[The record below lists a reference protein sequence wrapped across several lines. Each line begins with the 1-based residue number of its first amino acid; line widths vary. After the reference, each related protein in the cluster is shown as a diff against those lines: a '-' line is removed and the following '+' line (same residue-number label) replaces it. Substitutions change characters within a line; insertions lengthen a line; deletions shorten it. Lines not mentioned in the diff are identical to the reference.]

1 MLLIIELVGA
11 IGLLLFGLRQVRN
24 GMMRAFGTS
33 LKRLASRTEGRVL
46 PTFVAGLLVAVLLQS
61 SAATAMISAT
71 FAAQGAINAATAFI
85 TILGADVGTSI
96 AALIASQK
104 ITAVAPLLI
113 AVGYFGGQSA
123 AIPRTIGLFKSTMGI
138 GLVLLGLSLI
148 GATALRISQL
158 EDFTTILNIL
168 AKQPFLVLILGA
180 LISYLAHSSLAV
192 ILLIVGLAEVS
203 VIDPQASL
211 FMVLGANIGSGLLPV
226 IAHWQSSAAARV
238 PLVANFYVRLFGVA
252 IAAIIILL
260 TWPLPQFGFDAK
272 ALPLLLHFV
281 LNMAVAVIGILGTK
295 IWISLATASILEDAT
310 NVDKVQPKYL
320 DASAHGTPSIA
331 LACAKRE
338 ALRMAD
344 IAQTMVRNVA
354 PILKLGDTDLQN
366 TTRDLDKGLDMLF
379 DAIKIYMARTMQH
392 QLSQQESQ
400 QAQDL

>member
-1 MLLIIELVGA
+1 M
-11 IGLLLFGLRQVRN
+11 
-24 GMMRAFGTS
+24 
-33 LKRLASRTEGRVL
+33 
-46 PTFVAGLLVAVLLQS
+46 
-61 SAATAMISAT
+61 
-71 FAAQGAINAATAFI
+71 
-85 TILGADVGTSI
+85 
-96 AALIASQK
+96 
-104 ITAVAPLLI
+104 
-113 AVGYFGGQSA
+113 GYFGGQSA

-281 LNMAVAVIGILGTK
+281 LNMAVAVIGILGTR
-295 IWISLATASILEDAT
+295 IWIGLATASILEDAT
-310 NVDKVQPKYL
+310 NVDEVQPKYL
-320 DASAHGTPSIA
+320 DASTHQTPSIA

-366 TTRDLDKGLDMLF
+366 TTSDLDKGLDMLF

-400 QAQDL
+400 QAQDLLAFITNMEHIGDIVDCDLLVLARKKASRHINFSSEGMAEINDLHESVCLNFDLAVNTFLTYNLTLPNSFMMPRQTCVRSKQTP